1 MQVDILE
8 AKRNLSSLMEILETG
23 EDDTVIIT
31 RHEMPVVKMTLYHD
45 TPVSKRIGLAKGKLK
60 TPVDLDR
67 NNTGIE
73 TMFGGDL

>member
-31 RHEMPVVKMTLYHD
+31 RNEMPVVKMTLYHD
-45 TPVSKRIGLAKGKLK
+45 TPVSKIVGVAKGRLK

-67 NNTGIE
+67 DNTEIE
-73 TMFGGDL
+73 AMFGGDL

>member
-31 RHEMPVVKMTLYHD
+31 RNEMPVVKMTLYHD
-45 TPVSKRIGLAKGKLK
+45 TPVSKIVGVAKGRLK
-60 TPVDLDR
+60 MPVDLDR
-67 NNTGIE
+67 DNTEIKA
-73 TMFGGDL
+73 MFGGDL